1 MNFSRPEV
9 HPFWMFMNTEFNRL
23 SPAFPPA
30 ADGSPVIVAGPCSA
44 ESRTQLLETAR
55 QLASAGVRYLRAG
68 VWKPRTMPGGFEG
81 RGDVALQWLRE
92 AENLYGVC
100 ASTEVANGQHTR
112 KALEA
117 GIRILWIGA
126 RTTANPFA
134 VQEIADTISLFCNE
148 NGIAPESV
156 ALMVKN
162 PVNPDLELWIGAITR
177 LYNAGITRITAVHR
191 GFSSYGLKTYR
202 NAPNWHIPIE
212 LHRRMPSLQI
222 LCDPS
227 HIGGKR
233 ELIAPLAQEALDL
246 KFDGLII
253 ESHCCPAQALS
264 DSAQQITPE
273 ELAALIAGLTK
284 RHNTV
289 ASEELTR
296 LRGSLDQLDD
306 QLIDILARRMAIA
319 REIGAIKKANDM
331 TVVQPQRYEQLMA
344 TRIEQARAAGLP
356 APFMHDIFSAIH
368 AESVAQ
374 QARIL
379 GNNSPSQ

>member
-1 MNFSRPEV
+1 
-9 HPFWMFMNTEFNRL
+9 MNTDFNKL
-23 SPAFPPA
+23 SPAFSQPA
-30 ADGSPVIVAGPCSA
+30 GGAPVIVAGPCSA
-44 ESRTQLLETAR
+44 ESRSQLLEAAR
-55 QLASAGVRYLRAG
+55 QLSAIGVKYFRAG

-81 RGDVALQWLRE
+81 RGDVALAWLRE
-92 AENLYGVC
+92 AESTYGLK
-100 ASTEVANGQHTR
+100 AATEVANSVHTL

-117 GIRILWIGA
+117 GIRILWLGA

-134 VQEIADTISLFCNE
+134 VQEIADTIASFCE
-148 NGIAPESV
+148 KNGIAAESV
-156 ALMVKN
+156 AVMVKN

-177 LYNAGITRITAVHR
+177 IYNAGITHITAVHR

-212 LHRRMPSLQI
+212 LRRRMPALQI

-227 HIGGKR
+227 HIGGKH
-233 ELIAPLAQEALDL
+233 ELVAPLSQEALDL

-253 ESHCCPAQALS
+253 ESHCNPGEALS
-264 DSAQQITPE
+264 DSAQQITPAQ
-273 ELAALIAGLTK
+273 LSALLSGLTQ
-284 RHNTV
+284 RRNTE

-296 LRGSLDQLDD
+296 LRGSLDQLDG

-319 REIGAIKKANDM
+319 REIGVLKKANDM
-331 TVVQPQRYEQLMA
+331 TVLQPQRYGQLMA
-344 TRIEQARAAGLP
+344 TRIEQACAAGLP
-356 APFMHDIFSAIH
+356 EQFMRGIFSAIH

-379 GNNSPSQ
+379 GNTSSAD

>member
-1 MNFSRPEV
+1 
-9 HPFWMFMNTEFNRL
+9 MNTDFNKL
-23 SPAFPPA
+23 SPAFPQPA
-30 ADGSPVIVAGPCSA
+30 YGSPVIVAGPCSA
-44 ESRTQLLETAR
+44 ESRHQLLDAAGR
-55 QLASAGVRYLRAG
+55 LSAIGVKYFRAG

-81 RGDVALQWLRE
+81 RGDVALEWLRE
-92 AENLYGVC
+92 AETTYGLK
-100 ASTEVANGQHTR
+100 AATEVANGAHTQ

-117 GIRILWIGA
+117 GIRILWLGA

-134 VQEIADTISLFCNE
+134 VQEIADAIASFCKGNDL
-148 NGIAPESV
+148 APESV
-156 ALMVKN
+156 AVMVKN
-162 PVNPDLELWIGAITR
+162 PVNPDLELWIGAVTR

-202 NAPNWHIPIE
+202 NAPSWHIPIE

-233 ELIAPLAQEALDL
+233 ELVAPLAQEALDL

-253 ESHCCPAQALS
+253 ESHCNPEQALS

-273 ELAALIAGLTK
+273 ELSALIAGLTK
-284 RHNTV
+284 RRNTV

-331 TVVQPQRYEQLMA
+331 TVVQLQRYEQLMA
-344 TRIEQARAAGLP
+344 TRIEQALAAGLP
-356 APFMHDIFSAIH
+356 APFMHEIFSAIH

-379 GNNSPSQ
+379 AATVKRNNSN